1 MKRILVFG
9 ITENPGGVESVIM
22 NYYRK
27 IDRTKIQFDF
37 LCNTKV
43 VAYEDEIVSLG
54 GKIYRI
60 AQRKEN
66 AKQFYNDL
74 DNLFKNNKFDAIW
87 VNVCSLANIEYL
99 KYAKK
104 YGIKT
109 RIIHSHNSANMDSKL
124 RAVLHTLNRFRVG
137 KLATHYWS
145 CGDLASKWFYNKK
158 IIQSDKHK
166 IINNAIDIDKFKFDE
181 KIRNEYRKNLNL
193 ENKFIIGH
201 VGRFHFQKNQLFLI
215 DVFNEIYKQR
225 KDVVL
230 VLIGQGEDE
239 DKIKAKVKELNLEE
253 VVKFL
258 GVKNDVNNYYQ
269 IMDMFLFPS
278 VFEGF
283 GIVAI
288 ESQVAGVPTLCSTN
302 VPLDTKLTEL
312 ASYHDLKDM
321 KDWVDSAVNIIDN
334 YDKKIKNRAEVSKTL
349 INSDYDINRQVEEF
363 EKLILEEK

>member
-37 LCNTKV
+37 LCNTNV
-43 VAYEDEIVSLG
+43 VAYEDEIISLG

-60 AQRKEN
+60 TARSQN
-66 AKQFYNDL
+66 IKQFHKDL

-87 VNVCSLANIEYL
+87 VNVCSLANVEYL

-124 RAVLHTLNRFRVG
+124 RLIIHKLNRIRIG

-145 CGDLASKWFYNKK
+145 CGELASKWFYNKI

-166 IINNAIDIDKFKFDE
+166 IIKNAIDIDKFKFDE
-181 KIRNEYRKNLNL
+181 KIRKEYRKNLNL
-193 ENKFIIGH
+193 ENKFVIGH

-215 DVFNEIYKQR
+215 DVFNEIYKQK
-225 KDVVL
+225 KDAVL

-239 DKIKAKVKELNLEE
+239 DKIKAKVKELKLEE
-253 VVKFL
+253 VVQFL
-258 GVKNDVNNYYQ
+258 GVRNDVNKLFQ
-269 IMDMFLFPS
+269 AMDLFLFPS
-278 VFEGF
+278 LFEGLPVVMVEAQTS
-283 GIVAI
+283 GLPVVASNTISTESKITENVKFLSLKNKI
-288 ESQVAGVPTLCSTN
+288 EDWADCV
-302 VPLDTKLTEL
+302 
-312 ASYHDLKDM
+312 LK
-321 KDWVDSAVNIIDN
+321 VDVKNDR
-334 YDKKIKNRAEVSKTL
+334 KKVSSLLKNSEF
-349 INSDYDINRQVEEF
+349 DINQQVEEF
-363 EKLILEEK
+363 EKLI